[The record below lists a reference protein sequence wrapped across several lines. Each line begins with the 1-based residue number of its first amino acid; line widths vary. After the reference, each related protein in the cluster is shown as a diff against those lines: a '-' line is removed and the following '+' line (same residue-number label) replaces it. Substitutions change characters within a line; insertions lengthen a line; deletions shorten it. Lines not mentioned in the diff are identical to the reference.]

1 MSGQAGEVRIEHSL
15 CHEKSKEE
23 LFMLKGVILLSFFKA
38 AWHYLFKSYCYF
50 ENISST
56 VSKTLSSKNPQ

>member
-23 LFMLKGVILLSFFKA
+23 LFMLKGVILLSFLKRHGIIYSNRIATLKTSA
-38 AWHYLFKSYCYF
+38 AQYRRH
-50 ENISST
+50 
-56 VSKTLSSKNPQ
+56 